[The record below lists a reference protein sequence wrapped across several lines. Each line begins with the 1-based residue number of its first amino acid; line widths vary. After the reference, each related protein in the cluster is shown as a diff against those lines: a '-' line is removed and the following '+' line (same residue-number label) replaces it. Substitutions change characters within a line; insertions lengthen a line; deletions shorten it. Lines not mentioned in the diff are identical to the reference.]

1 VQKSKD
7 SFLDKVHE
15 YLFADQ
21 ETCAVVFS
29 KDQQEVII
37 RYRASFTKWLSEPF
51 LRDVQMCVFLKNVFG
66 ISESQAYLDISRIKI
81 LLGNVVNA
89 GKEFQRHRATEMIL
103 KGYDL
108 AAEADSHMEVKQA
121 MAMIRAGEALVR
133 VHKLDKEDMDII
145 PWDDIIPLELEPT
158 TDVSVIGRKRIEN
171 LEELKEKLR
180 LKYGGQPVD
189 VSFTEVTEH
198 DKAEDLL

>member
-1 VQKSKD
+1 MEKLHD
-7 SFLDKVHE
+7 
-15 YLFADQ
+15 YLFASR
-21 ETCAVVFS
+21 EVCEVVFD
-29 KDQQEVII
+29 KDQQEVVL
-37 RYRASFTKWLSEPF
+37 RYRAAFTKWLSEPF
-51 LRDVQMCVFLKNVFG
+51 LRDNQMISYLKVAFG
-66 ISESQAYLDISRIKI
+66 IGEAQAYRDLSRIKSLI
-81 LLGNVVNA
+81 GNVHNA

-189 VSFTEVTEH
+189 VSYTEVTEH